1 MQRQKLC
8 GILAETGM
16 GAGSRIDWLVIG
28 IGINCNQ
35 MEADF
40 PPELREMATSLR
52 RCGYPIER
60 TALAAELIRQL
71 TALQADLA
79 DPSRYLP
86 RYAASCITLHQDV
99 QLLQGGTATPAY
111 ALGIAPDGGLM
122 VQLRDGTKQVVGS
135 GEVSVRGLYG
145 YVK

>member
-1 MQRQKLC
+1 
-8 GILAETGM
+8 
-16 GAGSRIDWLVIG
+16 
-28 IGINCNQ
+28 
-35 MEADF
+35 
-40 PPELREMATSLR
+40 MATSLR

-111 ALGIAPDGGLM
+111 ALGIAPTVADGAAARWNQTGGR
-122 VQLRDGTKQVVGS
+122 QR
-135 GEVSVRGLYG
+135 RGLRPGTVRVCEIAKRPRKKLSEAFCCLVEY
-145 YVK
+145 